1 MALQPTR
8 RAFSQEKKS
17 GLRDVDAADRA
28 QKLKA
33 FGFAL
38 YGGIPLGIVVG
49 ILVDQLVLCALL
61 GPVLVYS
68 VVMAVATLSGRG
80 ASLLYMPSGSSTPK
94 RREYSRAKALEIRGE
109 YEESIRAYEVEI
121 LNAPEIGE
129 PYLKVAR
136 LFRDELKD
144 LDSAV
149 RWFRRAQSE
158 ACLLP
163 GEAIRTHREISEIFL
178 HTLREPRRAAPDLA
192 RLAEAFPDTPD
203 GKWAAKELAAIKDEM
218 SRESPEPEGE
228 F

>member
-1 MALQPTR
+1 M
-8 RAFSQEKKS
+8 
-17 GLRDVDAADRA
+17 
-28 QKLKA
+28 
-33 FGFAL
+33 
-38 YGGIPLGIVVG
+38 
-49 ILVDQLVLCALL
+49 
-61 GPVLVYS
+61 
-68 VVMAVATLSGRG
+68 
-80 ASLLYMPSGSSTPK
+80 LYMPSGSSTPK

-203 GKWAAKELAAIKDEM
+203 GQWAAKELAAIKDDM
-218 SRESPEPEGE
+218 SRESSEQTGE